1 MKKEKKEVDNPNP
14 ENGQNSATE
23 IAKINAIRDIIFGHD
38 MAEYNEQ
45 FNNVRDLIADNAQSL
60 VDSKEDI
67 LQKMDALKNQF
78 NESLNN
84 LENRLSEQIAQLKAE
99 KTDREM
105 LGTLLEEIGKKI
117 KA

>member
-1 MKKEKKEVDNPNP
+1 MKKEKKELENPNP
-14 ENGQNSATE
+14 ENGKNSVNE

-45 FNNVRDLIADNAQSL
+45 FNNVRDLIADNAQSI
-60 VDSKEDI
+60 VDNKEDI
-67 LQKMDALKNQF
+67 LQKMDSLQKQF
-78 NESLNN
+78 NESLDN
-84 LENRLSEQIAQLKAE
+84 LENRLNEQIAQLRAE

>member
-1 MKKEKKEVDNPNP
+1 MKKEKKELENPNS

-45 FNNVRDLIADNAQSL
+45 FNNVRDLIADNAQTIA
-60 VDSKEDI
+60 DNKEDI
-67 LQKMDALKNQF
+67 LKRLDSLQNQF
-78 NESLNN
+78 NESLSN
-84 LENRLSEQIAQLKAE
+84 LESRLNEQIAQLRSE
-99 KTDREM
+99 KMDREM